1 MELVAR
7 EIKPTPKHAF
17 LFFNEGGQDERRQVR
32 IAGTSPQ
39 AVELEAGKQYAYCAC
54 GRSEGQP
61 FCDGS
66 HKVTSFK
73 PHVFTAE
80 NSETKYFCMC
90 VTARL
95 HKWFS

>member
-1 MELVAR
+1 MS
-7 EIKPTPKHAF
+7 
-17 LFFNEGGQDERRQVR
+17 DDQVR

-39 AVELEAGKQYAYCAC
+39 PVELEAGKQYAFCTC
-54 GRSEGQP
+54 GRSESQP

-80 NSETKYFCMC
+80 KSETKYFCMC
-90 VTARL
+90 KHTGNVPYCDGT
-95 HKWFS
+95 HKTLVQPAE